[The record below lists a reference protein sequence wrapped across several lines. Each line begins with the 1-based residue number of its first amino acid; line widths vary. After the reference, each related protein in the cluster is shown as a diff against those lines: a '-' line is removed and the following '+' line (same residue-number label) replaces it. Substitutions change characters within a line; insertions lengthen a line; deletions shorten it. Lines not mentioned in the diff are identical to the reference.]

1 MNMNFK
7 NIISSR
13 IETHRTDAIMAR
25 INAFLKD
32 FSLINEEDEYGSITF
47 MNKRTGIS
55 TNFAYA
61 RPKPDTTFEDFKKE
75 ELKAYEHFQ
84 DIKRISAFV
93 KDFVHLDRL
102 DRIILVRQ
110 NVDKFDVNRAL
121 WLGSLTDDECK
132 IIQKSSP
139 KQLYL
144 HMSGLEKIEGV
155 KCALSAKSEF
165 IWRTSPVLKDLERNP
180 SPRPQIT
187 PAMAM

>member
-1 MNMNFK
+1 MNINFK
-7 NIISSR
+7 HIISSR
-13 IETHRTDAIMAR
+13 IESHRTDAILAR

-93 KDFVHLDRL
+93 KDFAHLDRL
-102 DRIILVRQ
+102 DRITLVRQ

-132 IIQKSSP
+132 ILQKSTP

-144 HMSGLEKIEGV
+144 HMSGLKKIEGV
-155 KCALSAKSEF
+155 KCALTAKSEF
-165 IWRTSPVLKDLERNP
+165 IWRTSPVLRDLERNP
-180 SPRPQIT
+180 SPRPQSA